1 MLTINDDRVNNE
13 RFLFNLE
20 PDAFFIWNDLVFR
33 RVQYMGDIEVRKNKE
48 VLTDDIVVML
58 MRTGELTTIRRDA
71 MVEAIE
77 CELMIM
83 E

>member
-1 MLTINDDRVNNE
+1 MLLINDDRTSKEV
-13 RFLFNLE
+13 FLFNLE
-20 PDAFFIWNDLVFR
+20 ADDFFIWNDLVFR
-33 RVQYMGDIEVRKNKE
+33 RVKYMGDIEVRKNKE
-48 VLTDDIVVML
+48 VLDDEIVVML

-71 MVEAIE
+71 MVEPIS

>member
-1 MLTINDDRVNNE
+1 MLLINDDRTSKEV
-13 RFLFNLE
+13 FLFNLE
-20 PDAFFIWNDLVFR
+20 ADDFFIWNDLVFR
-33 RVQYMGDIEVRKNKE
+33 RVKYMGDIEVRKNKE
-48 VLTDDIVVML
+48 VPDDEIVVML

-71 MVEAIE
+71 MVEPIT

>member
-1 MLTINDDRVNNE
+1 MLIIEDDRTNKEV
-13 RFLFNLE
+13 FLFNLE

-33 RVQYMGDIEVRKNKE
+33 RVKYMGDIEVRKNKE

-71 MVEAIE
+71 MVEPIE

>member
-1 MLTINDDRVNNE
+1 MLLINDDRVNKE
-13 RFLFNLE
+13 VFLFNLE
-20 PDAFFIWNDLVFR
+20 ADDFFIWNDLVFR
-33 RVQYMGDIEVRKNKE
+33 RVKYMGDIEVRKNKE
-48 VLTDDIVVML
+48 VLDDEIVVML

-71 MVEAIE
+71 MVEPIT

>member
-1 MLTINDDRVNNE
+1 MLIIEDDRTNKEV
-13 RFLFNLE
+13 FLFNLE

-33 RVQYMGDIEVRKNKE
+33 RVKYMGDIEVRKNKE
-48 VLTDDIVVML
+48 VLDDDIVVML

-71 MVEAIE
+71 MVEPIE

>member
-1 MLTINDDRVNNE
+1 MLLINDDRTNKEV
-13 RFLFNLE
+13 FLFNLE
-20 PDAFFIWNDLVFR
+20 TDAFFIWNDLVFR
-33 RVQYMGDIEVRKNKE
+33 RVKYMGDIEVRKNKE
-48 VLTDDIVVML
+48 VLDDEIVVML

-71 MVEAIE
+71 MVEPIT

>member
-1 MLTINDDRVNNE
+1 MLLINDDRTNKEV
-13 RFLFNLE
+13 FLFNLE
-20 PDAFFIWNDLVFR
+20 TDAFFIWNDLVLR
-33 RVQYMGDIEVRKNKE
+33 RVKYMGDIEVRKNKE
-48 VLTDDIVVML
+48 VLDYEIVVML

-71 MVEAIE
+71 MVEPIT

>member
-1 MLTINDDRVNNE
+1 MLLINDDRTSKEV
-13 RFLFNLE
+13 FLFNLE
-20 PDAFFIWNDLVFR
+20 ADDFFIWNDLVFR
-33 RVQYMGDIEVRKNKE
+33 RVKYMGDIEVRKNKE
-48 VLTDDIVVML
+48 VLDDEIVVML

-71 MVEAIE
+71 MVEPIT

>member
-1 MLTINDDRVNNE
+1 MLLINDDRTSKEV
-13 RFLFNLE
+13 FLFNLE
-20 PDAFFIWNDLVFR
+20 ADDFFIWNDLVFR
-33 RVQYMGDIEVRKNKE
+33 RVKYMGDIEVRKNKE
-48 VLTDDIVVML
+48 VLDYEIVVML

-71 MVEAIE
+71 MVEPIT

>member
-1 MLTINDDRVNNE
+1 MLLINDDRVNKE
-13 RFLFNLE
+13 VFLFNLE
-20 PDAFFIWNDLVFR
+20 HDAFFIWNDLVFR
-33 RVQYMGDIEVRKNKE
+33 RVKYMGDIEVRKNKE

-71 MVEAIE
+71 MVEPIT

>member
-1 MLTINDDRVNNE
+1 MLLINDDRTSKEV
-13 RFLFNLE
+13 FLFNLE
-20 PDAFFIWNDLVFR
+20 ADDFFIWNDLVFR
-33 RVQYMGDIEVRKNKE
+33 RVKYMGDIEVRKNKE
-48 VLTDDIVVML
+48 VLDDEIVVML

-71 MVEAIE
+71 MVEPVT

>member
-33 RVQYMGDIEVRKNKE
+33 RVKYMGDIEVRKNKE

-71 MVEAIE
+71 MVEPIE

>member
-1 MLTINDDRVNNE
+1 MLLINDDRTNKEV
-13 RFLFNLE
+13 FLFNLE
-20 PDAFFIWNDLVFR
+20 TDAFFIWNDLVFR
-33 RVQYMGDIEVRKNKE
+33 RVKYMGDIEVRKDKE
-48 VLTDDIVVML
+48 VLDDEIVVML

-71 MVEAIE
+71 MVEPIT

>member
-1 MLTINDDRVNNE
+1 MLLINDDRTNKEV
-13 RFLFNLE
+13 FLFNLE
-20 PDAFFIWNDLVFR
+20 ADDFFIWNDLVFR
-33 RVQYMGDIEVRKNKE
+33 RVKYMGDIEVRKNKE
-48 VLTDDIVVML
+48 VLDDEIVVML

-71 MVEAIE
+71 MVEPIT

>member
-33 RVQYMGDIEVRKNKE
+33 RVKYMGDIEVRKNKE
-48 VLTDDIVVML
+48 VLDDDIVVML

-71 MVEAIE
+71 MVEPIE

>member
-1 MLTINDDRVNNE
+1 MLTINDDRVNNK

-20 PDAFFIWNDLVFR
+20 PDAFFIWNELVFR

-71 MVEAIE
+71 MVEPIT

>member
-1 MLTINDDRVNNE
+1 MLLINDDRTSKEV
-13 RFLFNLE
+13 FLFNLE

-33 RVQYMGDIEVRKNKE
+33 RVKYMGDIEVRKDKE
-48 VLTDDIVVML
+48 VLDDEIVVML

-71 MVEAIE
+71 MVEPIT

>member
-1 MLTINDDRVNNE
+1 MLLINDDRTNNE
-13 RFLFNLE
+13 VFLFNLE
-20 PDAFFIWNDLVFR
+20 ADDFFIWNDLVFR
-33 RVQYMGDIEVRKNKE
+33 RVKYMGDIEVRKNKE
-48 VLTDDIVVML
+48 VLDDEIVVML

-71 MVEAIE
+71 MVEPIT